1 MRGVTSRYKD
11 RSARAGRL
19 YDSNVA
25 GDAEFDAFAA
35 LLRRGRDVPDMVGHL
50 AERLERALPDQ
61 VEVERAG
68 LRRHVRSLA
77 VRFNPMQFR
86 VELHGHRVT
95 AWLDHIVRG
104 VCVRSDEVPFD
115 DWLDRLAEALAK
127 EARQSTEVR
136 LALED
141 ALG

>member
-1 MRGVTSRYKD
+1 M
-11 RSARAGRL
+11 
-19 YDSNVA
+19 
-25 GDAEFDAFAA
+25 
-35 LLRRGRDVPDMVGHL
+35 
-50 AERLERALPDQ
+50 
-61 VEVERAG
+61 
-68 LRRHVRSLA
+68 
-77 VRFNPMQFR
+77 
-86 VELHGHRVT
+86 T